1 MKRTTPRH
9 IIPEQLKISEKD
21 KKKKRSFL
29 KQPEERER
37 KKKTRY
43 VQRMTHIRNNIN
55 QTVERHLQSTILIQ

>member
-1 MKRTTPRH
+1 MKRTTLRH

-21 KKKKRSFL
+21 THTKKKFFKATRR
-29 KQPEERER
+29 ERE